1 MIFPTTYPL
10 PLEPF
15 QSSALTLQASSRA
28 AGRALPSRLPAP
40 ASGIQGWSV
49 SRMPASHYLPRW
61 CKRDMRAAPKVPTLS
76 TFLLLHWGWGMGAG
90 AGDTIPVQKMLGLV
104 WSGGA
109 RPPLT

>member
-1 MIFPTTYPL
+1 
-10 PLEPF
+10 
-15 QSSALTLQASSRA
+15 
-28 AGRALPSRLPAP
+28 
-40 ASGIQGWSV
+40 
-49 SRMPASHYLPRW
+49 
-61 CKRDMRAAPKVPTLS
+61 MRAAPKVPTLS